1 MFVKWEVYGE
11 WYMQMIGFMFG
22 LIYWRQPLNQLSI
35 DNINGALYLMIS
47 QMSFGFIFNVIM
59 VW

>member
-1 MFVKWEVYGE
+1 
-11 WYMQMIGFMFG
+11 MQMIGFMFG

-59 VW
+59 V